1 VAKSV
6 LARTL
11 IDEGL
16 LSNDLLTPSECYFF
30 FKDGSF
36 EQGAAKSIFAILH
49 QPFNDQP
56 HLIRHALSEY
66 RLNRKNLSNSFERTW
81 NILMKVATDP
91 ATRPVCLL
99 DALDECEEGSRM
111 LIIDSLKVLYLDAGH
126 AQNLGVKFLVTSR
139 PYTDIQRRFRSLTKD
154 FPTIRLKGE
163 QELDAISQEINLV
176 TQPHLIPDISVELDL
191 SPVVETS
198 LLDMLLKV
206 PNRTYL
212 WLHLIADKIRKTSG
226 LLQRRNSANLLV
238 TFQSQLTRQM
248 TRSSTELEI
257 LHTSND

>member
-1 VAKSV
+1 
-6 LARTL
+6 
-11 IDEGL
+11 
-16 LSNDLLTPSECYFF
+16 
-30 FKDGSF
+30 
-36 EQGAAKSIFAILH
+36 
-49 QPFNDQP
+49 
-56 HLIRHALSEY
+56 
-66 RLNRKNLSNSFERTW
+66 
-81 NILMKVATDP
+81 
-91 ATRPVCLL
+91 
-99 DALDECEEGSRM
+99 M